1 MKEAFINIVCTA
13 NLGYNY
19 IKWIYKEGFF
29 MDIKRIP
36 FNMNYSFSQKL
47 REVPFNEADIRKGI
61 AYLKKKA
68 ISEEDER
75 IAADM
80 YRIIGKYERIVG
92 ALESS
97 VRHLQLSIYLY
108 ERYHEHEQVFKSSIY
123 LGQTFHWQSN
133 WCKANETFE
142 TLLNQLHIKSSLHRY
157 ADFLYQQY
165 GKCLLDQQ
173 NLSKAHHYFQ
183 QSLEIRLKARNDK
196 FIEEANECIKLC
208 LRKLKNS

>member
-1 MKEAFINIVCTA
+1 MKGVFIYIVCTET
-13 NLGYNY
+13 LGYNY
-19 IKWIYKEGFF
+19 IKWIYKEGVF

-36 FNMNYSFSQKL
+36 FNMNYGFSQKL
-47 REVPFNEADIRKGI
+47 REVPFSEADIRKGI
-61 AYLKKKA
+61 AHLKKKA

-75 IAADM
+75 IAAGI

-92 ALESS
+92 ELKSS

-108 ERYHEHEQVFKSSIY
+108 ERYQEHKQVFKSSIY

-133 WCKANETFE
+133 WCKANEMFE
-142 TLLNQLHIKSSLHRY
+142 TLLNQLHINSSLYTY

-183 QSLEIRLKARNDK
+183 QSLEIRLKTGNNQL
-196 FIEEANECIKLC
+196 IEEANECIKLC